1 MAKMYGRIKGSSL
14 NNRLRTDGK
23 FRSNANIGV
32 DIDVDAIAKI
42 VYKQVMKTL
51 KSSGQVASP
60 KMNEDEQDAPNT
72 SKGKS
77 RKKYKLSSVSYS
89 MIASQIVSSYVG
101 IHRAEASGD
110 RAEVAQQTYTSLK
123 GLSILSISTFGGPM
137 GKVLGVLLSRLDG
150 LVGQHIKNQIQLE
163 YDNSRLQYNLTK
175 NDIGRFSTY
184 TYDTEQNKWVARD
197 VEKIQK
203 NILNQTT

>member
-1 MAKMYGRIKGSSL
+1 MARMYAKVKGSNL
-14 NNRLRTDGK
+14 NSRIRADGK

-32 DIDVDAIAKI
+32 DVDIDAIAKI
-42 VYKQVMKTL
+42 VYKHVMKTL
-51 KSSGQVASP
+51 KSTGEVSL
-60 KMNEDEQDAPNT
+60 KMNEDTNDSPST

-77 RKKYKLSSVSYS
+77 RKKYKLSNVSYS
-89 MIASQIVSSYVG
+89 MMASQIVSSYVG
-101 IHRAEASGD
+101 INKAEASGD
-110 RAEVAQQTYTSLK
+110 RAQVAQQTYTSLK
-123 GLSILSISTFGGPM
+123 GLSILSISTFGGTI

-184 TYDTEQNKWVARD
+184 TYDTEQNKWIARD